1 MIETFFGADQ
11 LDTPRAMFAALLIG
25 LAFGFVLERA
35 GFGSSRKLAGI
46 FYFRDMT
53 VLKVMFTAVVTA
65 MLGLSYAFALG
76 WVAPDQVYALPTV
89 YRAQIVGGLLFG
101 IGFVISGWC
110 PGTAAVGAACAKWD
124 AVAFLLGTALGAVGF
139 NELFGVLQRLGIVPG
154 AHTGE
159 VIGEP
164 SEPLVAFGMSRALFA
179 LLFTAVAI
187 AAFHAA
193 EWVEKRVGGGGR
205 YLGSPVL
212 KALSIALAVFAA
224 ALFILPGPLGAPAAP
239 AAGLA
244 HVELLHAIETAQ
256 DHLEPEELADR
267 LVAGGQELVVV
278 DVRPPAEYAAFHI
291 RGALNISLP
300 DLPEA
305 LEPYRNRGLIV
316 LYSNGMTHPAQAR
329 DVLAQLGFANA
340 YLLTDG
346 LQGFTERCLKPVSLR
361 SEPLPPDEAA
371 KVRTWRA
378 FFLGSESAPAAAP
391 VAKAPPSTSDNLP
404 GLVTTQWLAD
414 RLNNPDVKIIDL
426 RSQPKYNAGHI
437 PGAISLNPESLRGN
451 VGGVPSL
458 LLPADMLAR
467 HLSLLGIRPHDTV
480 VLVCGN
486 VPGDGEL
493 GNGVRDATLV
503 GMAFARLGHPRWT
516 LLEGGHHQWITEQRP
531 VSQALPVITSSQYP
545 AGTTEDTFTV
555 DAQAVLLRVGD
566 QQTVIIDTRPAD
578 YFRGEKSDEAR
589 AGHIPGA
596 VNRPM
601 KADLGPDDR
610 FKPVAELEQ
619 AYSTLIPTKDTP
631 VIVHCR
637 TGHQASQTFFALTR
651 LLGYTNV
658 KWYDGSWSQ
667 WAALPEFPVEK

>member
-11 LDTPRAMFAALLIG
+11 LDTPRAMLAALLIG

-53 VLKVMFTAVVTA
+53 VLRVMFTAVVTA
-65 MLGLSYAFALG
+65 MLGLAFAFASG

-89 YRAQIVGGLLFG
+89 YKAQIVGGLLFG

-124 AVAFLLGTALGAVGF
+124 AVAFLLGTTLGAVAF
-139 NELFGVLQRLGIVPG
+139 NELFDILQRLGIVPG

-164 SEPLVAFGMSRALFA
+164 SEPLVAFGMSPALFA

-193 EWVEKRVGGGGR
+193 EWVEKRVGGGGK

-212 KALSIALAVFAA
+212 KALSIALAICAE
-224 ALFILPGPLGAPAAP
+224 ALFILPDPLDAPAAP

-329 DVLAQLGFANA
+329 DALARLGFTNA

-346 LQGFTERCLKPVSLR
+346 LQGFIERCLKPVSLR

-378 FFLGSESAPAAAP
+378 FFLGNESAPAAAP
-391 VAKAPPSTSDNLP
+391 AGKAPSSTSDNLP
-404 GLVTTQWLAD
+404 ALVTTQ
-414 RLNNPDVKIIDL
+414 
-426 RSQPKYNAGHI
+426 
-437 PGAISLNPESLRGN
+437 
-451 VGGVPSL
+451 
-458 LLPADMLAR
+458 
-467 HLSLLGIRPHDTV
+467 
-480 VLVCGN
+480 
-486 VPGDGEL
+486 
-493 GNGVRDATLV
+493 
-503 GMAFARLGHPRWT
+503 
-516 LLEGGHHQWITEQRP
+516 
-531 VSQALPVITSSQYP
+531 
-545 AGTTEDTFTV
+545 
-555 DAQAVLLRVGD
+555 
-566 QQTVIIDTRPAD
+566 
-578 YFRGEKSDEAR
+578 
-589 AGHIPGA
+589 
-596 VNRPM
+596 
-601 KADLGPDDR
+601 
-610 FKPVAELEQ
+610 
-619 AYSTLIPTKDTP
+619 
-631 VIVHCR
+631 
-637 TGHQASQTFFALTR
+637 
-651 LLGYTNV
+651 
-658 KWYDGSWSQ
+658 
-667 WAALPEFPVEK
+667 